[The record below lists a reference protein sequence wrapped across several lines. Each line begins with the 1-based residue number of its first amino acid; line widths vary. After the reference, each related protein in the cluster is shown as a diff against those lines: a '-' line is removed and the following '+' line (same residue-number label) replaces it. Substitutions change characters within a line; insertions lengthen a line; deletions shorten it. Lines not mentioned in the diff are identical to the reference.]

1 MTINDKGMDMTTT
14 QISGNAIEARQ
25 SAMTWGTGLAL
36 IVALAIGAL
45 SGLVVLPVFS
55 GIFAQTLVGEEA
67 KGYWF
72 LSRASGVTAYVLFWA
87 SMMMGLLMSTKTTR
101 LWSNGPTFMAMHE
114 FTSILGLLFAGFH
127 ALILLGDAFIKT
139 DIVQILTP
147 FLMSFGKE
155 GAQSIWVGLGQL
167 GFYAFALILLS
178 FYVRQRISYGVW
190 RWLHFGTFVAY
201 MWVTVHGMLAGSDS
215 QTTFMLSVYAFTNTS
230 ILFLTLYRILLMKAS
245 V

>member
-1 MTINDKGMDMTTT
+1 MTTIQVQT
-14 QISGNAIEARQ
+14 NPADTGQ
-25 SAMTWGTGLAL
+25 SALTLSTWMAL
-36 IVALAIGAL
+36 IVAIAVGAL
-45 SGLVVLPVFS
+45 GALVLLPMFS
-55 GIFAQTLVGEEA
+55 DIFAQSLVGKEA

-101 LWSNGPTFMAMHE
+101 LWSTGPTFMAMHE

-147 FLMSFGKE
+147 FLMNFGKD
-155 GAQSIWVGLGQL
+155 GAQSIWIGFGQL
-167 GFYAFALILLS
+167 GFYALALILLS

-201 MWVTVHGMLAGSDS
+201 MLVTVHGMLVGSDT
-215 QTTFMLSVYAFTNTS
+215 QTTFMLSVYAFTNAS
-230 ILFLTLYRILLMKAS
+230 ILFLTLYRVLLMKAS
-245 V
+245 A

>member
-1 MTINDKGMDMTTT
+1 MTTIQVQT
-14 QISGNAIEARQ
+14 NPADTGQ
-25 SAMTWGTGLAL
+25 SALTLSTWMAL
-36 IVALAIGAL
+36 IVAIAVGAL
-45 SGLVVLPVFS
+45 GALVLLPMFS
-55 GIFAQTLVGEEA
+55 DIFAQSLVGKEA

-101 LWSNGPTFMAMHE
+101 LWSTGPTFMAMHE

-147 FLMSFGKE
+147 FLMNFGKD
-155 GAQSIWVGLGQL
+155 GAQSIWIGFGQL
-167 GFYAFALILLS
+167 GFYALALILLS

-201 MWVTVHGMLAGSDS
+201 MLVTVHGMLVGSDT
-215 QTTFMLSVYAFTNTS
+215 QTTFMLSVYAFTNAS
-230 ILFLTLYRILLMKAS
+230 ILFLTLYRILLMKS
-245 V
+245 

>member
-1 MTINDKGMDMTTT
+1 MTTIQLPT
-14 QISGNAIEARQ
+14 NPADTGQ
-25 SAMTWGTGLAL
+25 SALTLSTWMAL
-36 IVALAIGAL
+36 IVAIAVGAL
-45 SGLVVLPVFS
+45 SALVLLPMFS
-55 GIFAQTLVGEEA
+55 DIFAQSLVGEGA

-72 LSRASGVTAYVLFWA
+72 LSCASGVTAYVLFWA

-101 LWSNGPTFMAMHE
+101 LWSTGPTFMAMHE

-147 FLMSFGKE
+147 FLMNFGKD
-155 GAQSIWVGLGQL
+155 GAQSIWIGFGQL
-167 GFYAFALILLS
+167 GFYALALILLS

-201 MWVTVHGMLAGSDS
+201 MLVTVHGMLVGSDT
-215 QTTFMLSVYAFTNTS
+215 QTTFMLSVYAFTNAS
-230 ILFLTLYRILLMKAS
+230 ILFLTLYRILLMKS
-245 V
+245 

>member
-1 MTINDKGMDMTTT
+1 MTTIQVQT
-14 QISGNAIEARQ
+14 NPADTGQ
-25 SAMTWGTGLAL
+25 SALTLSTWMAL
-36 IVALAIGAL
+36 IVAIAVGAL
-45 SGLVVLPVFS
+45 SALVLLPMFS
-55 GIFAQTLVGEEA
+55 DIFAQSLVGEEA

-72 LSRASGVTAYVLFWA
+72 LSCASGVTAYVLFWA

-101 LWSNGPTFMAMHE
+101 LWSTGPTFMAMHE

-147 FLMSFGKE
+147 FLMNFGKD
-155 GAQSIWVGLGQL
+155 GAQSIWIGFGQL
-167 GFYAFALILLS
+167 GFYALALILLS

-201 MWVTVHGMLAGSDS
+201 MLVTVHGMLVGSDT
-215 QTTFMLSVYAFTNTS
+215 QTTFMLSVYAFTNAS
-230 ILFLTLYRILLMKAS
+230 ILFLTLYRILLMKS
-245 V
+245 